1 MNAIKLFLLSFKKN
15 IFSYILVILE
25 VVALIIAENYMICTL
40 NERKML
46 HKAYYP
52 LLGENS
58 VLAIDMQEPFFARSR
73 DNILKDLPQDCK
85 IYNTVYW
92 GNNELEIISVSD
104 EIYEK
109 LAMPLS
115 SGSYGNVENSAVGTV
130 DIKPGNKTIRFD
142 DGTSLT
148 LNVSGILTD
157 MTYIPMMAEIGSGMT
172 VNDFYISRE
181 GAAKT
186 IITSRSAIK
195 GYEKNFLHMGG
206 IIIEFK
212 SDFERGTQ
220 TLRENGA
227 SITPARSIVEK
238 SDADLAEDKAKFL
251 PLTAA
256 IAVVV
261 LTGIICISII
271 TFKENERRNGVLWL
285 SGYSRLGIIS
295 VHSMGIALIT
305 IMSVGIS
312 LAAFAVMRSIGSE
325 LVTGITLSIGN
336 FIATIIT
343 CLALTLFSALVPA
356 IKSRKTSPVEYF
368 RRTL

>member
-15 IFSYILVILE
+15 IFSYIFVILE
-25 VVALIIAENYMICTL
+25 VTALIIAENYMICTL
-40 NERKML
+40 REREML

-58 VLAIDMQEPFFARSR
+58 VMAIDMREPFFARSR

-85 IYNTVYW
+85 IYNTVYASN
-92 GNNELEIISVSD
+92 GKLEIISVSD

-109 LAMPLS
+109 LALPLS
-115 SGSYGNVENSAVGTV
+115 FGSYGNAENSAVGTV
-130 DIKPGNKTIRFD
+130 DIKLGNNTINLGD
-142 DGTSLT
+142 NTSLT
-148 LNVSGILTD
+148 LKVSGILTD
-157 MTYIPMMAEIGSGMT
+157 MTYIPMMTGISDIT
-172 VNDFYISRE
+172 VKEFYTSRE
-181 GAAKT
+181 GAANT

-195 GYEKNFLHMGG
+195 GYENNFIHMGG
-206 IIIEFK
+206 IIVEFK
-212 SDFERGTQ
+212 SDFERGVE
-220 TLRENGA
+220 TLRNNGA
-227 SITPARSIVEK
+227 SVTPAHVIVER
-238 SDADLAEDKAKFL
+238 SDAELNEDKAKFL

-285 SGYSRLGIIS
+285 CGYSRMEIIGVHGI
-295 VHSMGIALIT
+295 GIALIT
-305 IMSVGIS
+305 IMSAVIS
-312 LAAFAVMRSIGSE
+312 LAAFGIMRSSGSE
-325 LVTGITLSIGN
+325 LVTGITLSFGN

>member
-25 VVALIIAENYMICTL
+25 VAALIIAENYMICTL
-40 NERKML
+40 NEREML
-46 HKAYYP
+46 NKAYYP

-58 VLAIDMQEPFFARSR
+58 VLAIDMREPFFARSI
-73 DNILKDLPQDCK
+73 DKITKNLPQDCK
-85 IYNTVYW
+85 IYNTVYAAN
-92 GNNELEIISVSD
+92 GELEIISVSD
-104 EIYEK
+104 EIYEN
-109 LAMPLS
+109 LALPLS
-115 SGSYGNVENSAVGTV
+115 FGSYGSIENGAVGTV
-130 DIKPGNKTIRFD
+130 GIKPGNNTMRFD

-148 LNVSGILTD
+148 LNISGILTD
-157 MTYIPMMAEIGSGMT
+157 MTYIPMMTEIGDVT
-172 VNDFYISRE
+172 VKELYTSRQ
-181 GAAKT
+181 GAANT

-195 GYEKNFLHMGG
+195 GYEKNFVHMGG
-206 IIIEFK
+206 IIVEFK
-212 SDFERGTQ
+212 SDFERGAE

-238 SDADLAEDKAKFL
+238 SDAEMTEDKAKFL

-285 SGYSRLGIIS
+285 CGYSRTGIIG
-295 VHSMGIALIT
+295 VHSIGITLIT
-305 IMSVGIS
+305 MMSAVIS
-312 LAAFAVMRSIGSE
+312 LTAFGIMRSSGSE
-325 LVTGITLSIGN
+325 LVTGRTLSFRN
-336 FIATIIT
+336 FIVTIIT

-356 IKSRKTSPVEYF
+356 IKSRKSSPVEYF

>member
-1 MNAIKLFLLSFKKN
+1 MNSIKLFLLSFKKN

-25 VVALIIAENYMICTL
+25 VAALLVVENYMICTL
-40 NERKML
+40 SEREML

-58 VLAIDMQEPFFARSR
+58 VLAIDMREPFFARSI
-73 DNILKDLPQDCK
+73 DKLIEGLPQDCK
-85 IYNTVYW
+85 IYDTVYASN
-92 GNNELEIISVSD
+92 GKLEIISVSD
-104 EIYEK
+104 EIYEN
-109 LAMPLS
+109 LALPLS
-115 SGSYGNVENSAVGTV
+115 FGSYGNVLNSAVGTV
-130 DIKPGNKTIRFD
+130 DIKLGNNTMHFD

-148 LNVSGILTD
+148 LNVSGKLTD
-157 MTYIPMMAEIGSGMT
+157 TTYIPMMTEIGNVT
-172 VNDFYISRE
+172 VKELYTSRE
-181 GAAKT
+181 GAANT

-195 GYEKNFLHMGG
+195 GYEKKFLHMGG
-206 IIIEFK
+206 IIVEFK
-212 SDFERGTQ
+212 SDYERGVEI
-220 TLRENGA
+220 LRENGA

-238 SDADLAEDKAKFL
+238 SDAELTEDKAKFL

-285 SGYSRLGIIS
+285 CGYSRMGIIG
-295 VHSMGIALIT
+295 VHSIGIALIT
-305 IMSVGIS
+305 IMSAVIS
-312 LAAFAVMRSIGSE
+312 LAAFGVMRSSGSE
-325 LVTGITLSIGN
+325 FVTGITLSFGN

>member
-25 VVALIIAENYMICTL
+25 VSALIIAENYMICTL
-40 NERKML
+40 SEREML

-73 DNILKDLPQDCK
+73 DKILNNLPQDCK
-85 IYNTVYW
+85 IYNTVYA
-92 GNNELEIISVSD
+92 GNDEFEIISVSD

-109 LAMPLS
+109 LALPLS
-115 SGSYGNVENSAVGTV
+115 FGSYGNVENGAVGTV
-130 DIKPGNKTIRFD
+130 SIKLGNNTMHFD

-148 LNVSGILTD
+148 LNVSGILTNS
-157 MTYIPMMAEIGSGMT
+157 TYIPMMTGTGDVT
-172 VNDFYISRE
+172 VKGLYTSRE
-181 GAAKT
+181 GAANT

-195 GYEKNFLHMGG
+195 GYENKFVHMGG
-206 IIIEFK
+206 IIVEFK
-212 SDFERGTQ
+212 SDLERGVE
-220 TLRENGA
+220 TLRKNGA

-238 SDADLAEDKAKFL
+238 SDAELTEDKAKFL

-261 LTGIICISII
+261 LTGIVCISII

-285 SGYSRLGIIS
+285 CGYSRMGIIS
-295 VHSMGIALIT
+295 VHSIGIALIT
-305 IMSVGIS
+305 IMSAVIS
-312 LAAFAVMRSIGSE
+312 LAVFGVMRSRGSE
-325 LVTGITLSIGN
+325 LVTGITLSFGN
-336 FIATIIT
+336 FIATVIT

>member
-25 VVALIIAENYMICTL
+25 VAALIIAENYMICTL
-40 NERKML
+40 NELKML
-46 HKAYYP
+46 HKPYYP

-58 VLAIDMQEPFFARSR
+58 VMALDMQEPFFARSR
-73 DNILKDLPQDCK
+73 DNILKNLPQDCK
-85 IYNTVYW
+85 VYDTVYW

-109 LAMPLS
+109 LALPLS
-115 SGSYGNVENSAVGTV
+115 SGSYGSVENSAVGTV
-130 DIKPGNKTIRFD
+130 GIKPGNRTINFD

-148 LNVSGILTD
+148 LNVSGILTNS
-157 MTYIPMMAEIGSGMT
+157 TYIPMMTGTGDMT
-172 VNDFYISRE
+172 VKGLYTSCE

-206 IIIEFK
+206 IIVEFK
-212 SDFERGTQ
+212 SDYERGVE

-238 SDADLAEDKAKFL
+238 SNADLAEDEAKFL
-251 PLTAA
+251 PLIAA

-285 SGYSRLGIIS
+285 CGYSRMGIIS
-295 VHSMGIALIT
+295 VHSIGIALIT
-305 IMSVGIS
+305 IMSALIS
-312 LAAFAVMRSIGSE
+312 LAAFGIMRSIRSE
-325 LVTGITLSIGN
+325 LVTGITLTFGN
-336 FIATIIT
+336 IIATIIT

-356 IKSRKTSPVEYF
+356 LKSRRTTPVEYF